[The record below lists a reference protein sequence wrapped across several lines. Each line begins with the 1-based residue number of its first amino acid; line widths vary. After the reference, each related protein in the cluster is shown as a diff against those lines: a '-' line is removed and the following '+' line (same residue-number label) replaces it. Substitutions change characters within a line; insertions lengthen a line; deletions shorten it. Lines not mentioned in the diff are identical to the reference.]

1 MRYSQVKVFCPL
13 CQEVYKPRDIFYG
26 YLTGKKVYKF
36 DLPDGVFFGTSFPQT
51 FLLNF
56 PDLDPRIINSE
67 SLFSKNGAEAY
78 INAIYSSTDGDLAF
92 VPSCE
97 CGQIR
102 GEMRRGIICP
112 NCGTECC
119 SHFVDKLEQ
128 KAWINIPVEMGPVL
142 HPIWYWMLEQL
153 TRRGAGRTTGIPLI
167 EILLKPDS
175 AFRGKKRQVIVPP
188 DFEPFILDNGKA
200 RGFKAFAENVDY
212 YMDVLL
218 NKYSRTAKKPIANG
232 IRKMYELYKDCMFTT
247 KLPILHNSLNP
258 VTDNGATL
266 KYIDADGA
274 LFNIYSK
281 ILDYYSGIITDM
293 GKKPGDIRKHAGGSR
308 VNFGFRTVVH
318 PHSEVMDTDEVV
330 LPWGIMVNCFKPVI
344 LNFLMNKFN
353 YTCNQAL
360 LAHRKALVTYD
371 PIVDQ
376 CLQMYID
383 GTPKKKVPIL
393 FIHGD
398 KDALVFPENA
408 NYLYNNDNGP
418 KRLVWFVGAT
428 HCGSIIADKEKYY
441 KVIEDFIKEEVR

>member
-1 MRYSQVKVFCPL
+1 MPNLKITPEE
-13 CQEVYKPRDIFYG
+13 EVIEKTRHFRLINLEDAFRSNP
-26 YLTGKKVYKF
+26 
-36 DLPDGVFFGTSFPQT
+36 
-51 FLLNF
+51 NA
-56 PDLDPRIINSE
+56 RIINSE

-128 KAWINIPVEMGPVL
+128 KAWINIPTEMGPVL

-188 DFEPFILDNGKA
+188 DFEPFILDNGRA

-218 NKYSRTAKKPIANG
+218 NKYPRTAKKPIANG
-232 IRKMYELYKDCMFTT
+232 IRKLYELYKDCMFTT

-266 KYIDADGA
+266 KYIDESSANILEAVMDLSSEERKIKSGNRRRCTDGA

-281 ILDYYSGIITDM
+281 ILDYYGGIITDM

-360 LAHRKALVTYD
+360 LAHRRALVTYD

-393 FIHGD
+393 LGRNPT
-398 KDALVFPENA
+398 L
-408 NYLYNNDNGP
+408 NY
-418 KRLVWFVGAT
+418 
-428 HCGSIIADKEKYY
+428 GSIILLYVKRYNKIPADETIGINAR
-441 KVIEDFIKEEVR
+441 VVGPANIGML